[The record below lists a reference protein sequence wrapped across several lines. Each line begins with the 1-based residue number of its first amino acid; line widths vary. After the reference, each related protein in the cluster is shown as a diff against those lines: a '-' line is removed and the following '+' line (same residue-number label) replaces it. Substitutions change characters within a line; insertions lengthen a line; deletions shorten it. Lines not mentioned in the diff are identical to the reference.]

1 MILKKIEEEEKN
13 FMPHNVGDFFA
24 ETGFIFASLIWLCI
38 FVFPSG
44 VTKKFNLVKLEK
56 KLHFNSGFNS

>member
-24 ETGFIFASLIWLCI
+24 ETGFIFASLI
-38 FVFPSG
+38 
-44 VTKKFNLVKLEK
+44 
-56 KLHFNSGFNS
+56 